1 MTNAINPTEGRVY
14 GGASN
19 LIHIADGQRENVGA
33 YLARMLDAHMR
44 AEAVR
49 NGARSEAQAWG
60 DPDRRAPRQQLCPG
74 CYMVA
79 IVAAAVKLA
88 EENDQSVQEL
98 GRSLS
103 VAFDAI
109 AKNGTSERN
118 MEWIDVQL
126 DPPQIVDGIDLR
138 TGAVATPQQQQQA
151 QDDGDLFVAMARA
164 GVNTFPGVPL

>member
-1 MTNAINPTEGRVY
+1 MTTAINPTEGRVY

-79 IVAAAVKLA
+79 IVATAVKLA
-88 EENDQSVQEL
+88 EENGQSVQEL

-126 DPPQIVDGIDLR
+126 DPEP
-138 TGAVATPQQQQQA
+138 APQQQQQA
-151 QDDGDLFVAMARA
+151 YEDGDALVAMARA
-164 GVNTFPGVPL
+164 GMVIFPGTPL

>member
-1 MTNAINPTEGRVY
+1 MTTAINPTEGRVY
-14 GGASN
+14 GGARN

-49 NGARSEAQAWG
+49 NGSRSEAQAWG

-103 VAFDAI
+103 AAFAAI
-109 AKNGTSERN
+109 AENGTGERN

-126 DPPQIVDGIDLR
+126 DPEPM
-138 TGAVATPQQQQQA
+138 PQQQQQA
-151 QDDGDLFVAMARA
+151 QDDGDMFVAMARA